1 MGFSVISDYPNIGK
15 NISGLLNHLKI
26 SIAKNKNTKII
37 EITKIVLPS
46 LSCLKV
52 LVSYYFHLIL
62 LHLKIMIDN
71 FKIKVTIFNINI
83 INSVLKRRPTLCSP
97 IKNLNGD

>member
-1 MGFSVISDYPNIGK
+1 MGFSVISGYPNIGK

-52 LVSYYFHLIL
+52 FGFIL
-62 LHLKIMIDN
+62 
-71 FKIKVTIFNINI
+71 FPFNI
-83 INSVLKRRPTLCSP
+83 VTF
-97 IKNLNGD
+97 KNNDR